1 MDVRRLGRLLFT
13 VSLAFASLGLPAR
26 ADDDATALLAKH
38 KAYVGWELGDGSIKT
53 LDKKGA
59 IARRGKDGARVD
71 TYSTHEADVG
81 ILYRLDETSVKT
93 GSGFSQGFNGNKF
106 WYASSNGF
114 VVPNVGESRGDIL
127 AQRVVFAEATT
138 KLQGTVVRHDTIDGT
153 PVTVVRELLPSKVPL
168 DLFVDPQ
175 TGAYK
180 KYVYDPEGASPT
192 KVDIDAYAD
201 ALGGKKVV
209 STWHYEDSPNTHYYD
224 TIAANQTFP
233 DSALSPPPPTAK
245 WIFATGKT
253 IPLEVTPQAIYV
265 LATFNGVQGRF
276 VLDTGAGAIALTDA
290 FADRANVQRVQAME
304 FSGLTGSK
312 RGSYAKV
319 KTISFADGSEL
330 DNVRVTTGISMPDR
344 IDGLLGFDFL
354 AGAIADF
361 DLDKGQLTLYD
372 PTASAPNEG
381 QGVVVAPDLATNQ
394 PVIPVKLEGKV
405 PSQALLDS
413 GAETSVL
420 LSHTL
425 VSKLKVIIKDQRFGD
440 ETPELATTQYAV
452 GVSGNI
458 EALKCG
464 QIESVNIGPINYSNT
479 GVCFTNGLEPG
490 GSLLGIH
497 FIEKFNLTF
506 DYPDGKIIMQPRKD
520 I

>member
-53 LDKKGA
+53 LEKKGA

-71 TYSTHEADVG
+71 TYSTHEADIG
-81 ILYRLDETSVKT
+81 ILYRLDETSVKA

-153 PVTVVRELLPSKVPL
+153 PVTVVRELLPSKIPL

-224 TIAANQTFP
+224 TITANQTFP
-233 DSALSPPPPTAK
+233 DSALSPPAPTAK
-245 WIFATGKT
+245 WTFATGKS

-276 VLDTGAGAIALTDA
+276 VLDTGAGAI
-290 FADRANVQRVQAME
+290 RAHRRLRRPRERAASASDGVLRTNRQQARLVRQ
-304 FSGLTGSK
+304 GKG
-312 RGSYAKV
+312 
-319 KTISFADGSEL
+319 
-330 DNVRVTTGISMPDR
+330 DNVRR
-344 IDGLLGFDFL
+344 RER
-354 AGAIADF
+354 AG
-361 DLDKGQLTLYD
+361 QR
-372 PTASAPNEG
+372 
-381 QGVVVAPDLATNQ
+381 
-394 PVIPVKLEGKV
+394 
-405 PSQALLDS
+405 
-413 GAETSVL
+413 TSDHGHLHVGPHRRTPRL
-420 LSHTL
+420 RLSRRRHR
-425 VSKLKVIIKDQRFGD
+425 RF
-440 ETPELATTQYAV
+440 
-452 GVSGNI
+452 
-458 EALKCG
+458 
-464 QIESVNIGPINYSNT
+464 
-479 GVCFTNGLEPG
+479 
-490 GSLLGIH
+490 
-497 FIEKFNLTF
+497 
-506 DYPDGKIIMQPRKD
+506 
-520 I
+520 